1 MRIINGFFS
10 KRPSA
15 CSPDTQA
22 GSTQRQPRSA
32 RCVGSYAHPI
42 DSSLQSLYLYT
53 MSLTSTSAFVW
64 EDAQCFFGVDNH
76 IVTSYTNELLTLSIV
91 QDKSGE
97 LVGIT
102 YETDED
108 EGTIELGKK
117 VSETNE
123 SDKS

>member
-1 MRIINGFFS
+1 
-10 KRPSA
+10 
-15 CSPDTQA
+15 
-22 GSTQRQPRSA
+22 
-32 RCVGSYAHPI
+32 
-42 DSSLQSLYLYT
+42 